1 MWLRRFIVG
10 NTTSCHRKSPT
21 KNEKQKE
28 RVRKSPRGPAAG
40 WTTKIGKHWLT
51 REVFGHVIFSGCRW
65 HFNQGVLNCIHTKRW
80 LRCPLP
86 NLPKVTF
93 FPCAILHSLT
103 IMTMHQ
109 VIFFKNIG
117 PLCWFVSPQC
127 LGKTLNQKN
136 ALRQQA
142 PPFWAYNSIRQQ
154 DRGLTN
160 DWVKPAFTHQL
171 RLNGSWNPQDLP
183 GCCTSQTVVGPG
195 DFWLPSTVVI
205 DVKKWFPGPYRLH
218 AQFRILCSCVSGLH
232 IRSYLPLG

>member
-109 VIFFKNIG
+109 VSFFKNHG
-117 PLCWFVSPQC
+117 PLCWFVGPPCQPLNLESTNA
-127 LGKTLNQKN
+127 KT
-136 ALRQQA
+136 RQQA
-142 PPFWAYNSIRQQ
+142 PPFRAYKSIRQQ
-154 DRGLTN
+154 DHGLTN
-160 DWVKPAFTHQL
+160 GWVKAAIFGYDIHVDA
-171 RLNGSWNPQDLP
+171 SE
-183 GCCTSQTVVGPG
+183 
-195 DFWLPSTVVI
+195 
-205 DVKKWFPGPYRLH
+205 
-218 AQFRILCSCVSGLH
+218 
-232 IRSYLPLG
+232 IRRDHSPVEVEW